1 MGVHPRSAAG
11 QVFFN
16 KDPKLASEVLYCQAN
31 VMLGFHATLA
41 KQRFFKDK
49 HATVIDKF
57 LATRDHALTFC
68 KMASSS
74 TRAKAE
80 QDIMV
85 SIWALEDTSASI

>member
-1 MGVHPRSAAG
+1 VVGVHPRSAAG

-31 VMLGFHATLA
+31 VMLGFHATIA

-49 HATVIDKF
+49 QATVIEKF
-57 LATRDHALTFC
+57 LVTRDYALTFC
-68 KMASSS
+68 KQTSNS

-80 QDIMV
+80 QDVMV
-85 SIWALEDTSASI
+85 SIWDLE

>member
-85 SIWALEDTSASI
+85 SIWDLEDTSASI

>member
-1 MGVHPRSAAG
+1 
-11 QVFFN
+11 
-16 KDPKLASEVLYCQAN
+16 
-31 VMLGFHATLA
+31 MLGFHATLA

-85 SIWALEDTSASI
+85 SIWDLEDTSASI